1 MRNTF
6 TVNFSTIAFV
16 AAVHAI
22 GGIGL
27 GMWLSDRV
35 PAGRRRTAA
44 LALMAL
50 GAILHRA
57 DATGSA
63 ARETRRRK
71 DAQQTLAARTRK

>member
-6 TVNFSTIAFV
+6 TLNFSTIAFV

-35 PAGRRRTAA
+35 PAGRRRTA